1 MVRGPPEAG
10 QTGVARGPMPS
21 NLQTLRPF
29 RTSNRALHMEQSR
42 RSRLSSSRSLGP
54 ARRNEAT
61 EETQGKHGLFV
72 AIQAVLVS
80 AMHMSEQRQAAA
92 HRSRRLWAGDDARR
106 AMGGGA
112 LRVLQSRRQWM
123 FRQPAAEQMRS
134 VFLQCFPVAVSL
146 WLCFPCGESLSDSR
160 KTYY

>member
-1 MVRGPPEAG
+1 MYGSRSARSGSDGGGQGTSALEPPN
-10 QTGVARGPMPS
+10 PS
-21 NLQTLRPF
+21 AVPYVQPGIAHGRI
-29 RTSNRALHMEQSR
+29 AA
-42 RSRLSSSRSLGP
+42 SRLSSSRSLGP

-92 HRSRRLWAGDDARR
+92 HRSRRLWAGDARR
-106 AMGGGA
+106 AMGSRA